1 MIRDFSPNTCGHSA
15 TNKCQDSHFLYFW
28 NPHVCLIIIYW
39 KNWFKMKV
47 FLKMLLGKYHTRIII
62 FCLWIFPSPVDI
74 LLYQGFFF
82 FYNVKQKLDGE
93 KEFKQETTI
102 FSFEMINLAEP
113 LRTPL
118 LGSGKQKLIQEDR

>member
-1 MIRDFSPNTCGHSA
+1 MNFSQPSGH
-15 TNKCQDSHFLYFW
+15 T
-28 NPHVCLIIIYW
+28 II
-39 KNWFKMKV
+39 
-47 FLKMLLGKYHTRIII
+47 
-62 FCLWIFPSPVDI
+62 S
-74 LLYQGFFF
+74 GFFF